1 MHTMKMVT
9 RTIGNGYFKVT
20 FYSNEEWQE
29 FLEVQKMMGNDIAS
43 LEVVDVKDIREGFIS
58 RWRNYTQR
66 FYSETSPHTFIIEE

>member
-1 MHTMKMVT
+1 MKMVS

-43 LEVVDVKDIREGFIS
+43 LEVVDVKDIREGFMT
-58 RWRNYTQR
+58 RWRNHTQR